1 MLLGNLGDK
10 YGARVTLTINLFLM
24 GLSMVSQ
31 SLYSQVTNAI
41 KNTVGREC
49 K

>member
-31 SLYSQVTNAI
+31 VRI
-41 KNTVGREC
+41 VK
-49 K
+49 